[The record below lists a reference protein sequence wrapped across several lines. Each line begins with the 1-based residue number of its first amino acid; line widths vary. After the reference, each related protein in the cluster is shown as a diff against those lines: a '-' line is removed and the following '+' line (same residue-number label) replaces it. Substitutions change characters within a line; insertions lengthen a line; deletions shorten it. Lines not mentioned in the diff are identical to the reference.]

1 MIAVLDSAL
10 SSVFGTTDSLVASV
24 STVQFLMCCVA
35 SIVLGA
41 AVACIYMFRHK
52 YSKNFVV
59 TLALLPLIVQMVITL
74 VNGNLGAGIAVMGVF
89 NLVRFRSIPGSAK
102 DIGSVFFAM
111 AIGLAT
117 GMGFIALAVLFTF
130 IVGVVNV
137 MYVLSPFGRPQQ
149 PEKVLRV
156 TVPEDLEFD
165 GMFDTVL
172 ARYTA
177 EHELTEVC
185 TTNMGSLYQ
194 LEYQVRLA
202 QPGIEKRLMDEVRCL
217 NGNLKVSLSS
227 AQVSRRCSKWAGLRT
242 DVPGRRAKLGS
253 RRLGRFAGLP
263 ARMSMAP
270 MSPRQRRADR
280 RRRSATMCAA

>member
-1 MIAVLDSAL
+1 MIVVLDSAL

-24 STVQFLMCCVA
+24 STVQFLMCCAA

-137 MYVLSPFGRPQQ
+137 VYVLSPFGRPQ
-149 PEKVLRV
+149 VLRV

-165 GMFDTVL
+165 GMFDAVL

-217 NGNLKVSLSS
+217 NGNLKVSLSN
-227 AQVSRRCSKWAGLRT
+227 AQISKEVL
-242 DVPGRRAKLGS
+242 
-253 RRLGRFAGLP
+253 
-263 ARMSMAP
+263 
-270 MSPRQRRADR
+270 
-280 RRRSATMCAA
+280 

>member
-102 DIGSVFFAM
+102 GYRQRVSFRQPSAC
-111 AIGLAT
+111 T

-156 TVPEDLEFD
+156 TFQRTWSSMECSTPCWR
-165 GMFDTVL
+165 DTPP
-172 ARYTA
+172 
-177 EHELTEVC
+177 
-185 TTNMGSLYQ
+185 S
-194 LEYQVRLA
+194 
-202 QPGIEKRLMDEVRCL
+202 
-217 NGNLKVSLSS
+217 
-227 AQVSRRCSKWAGLRT
+227 
-242 DVPGRRAKLGS
+242 
-253 RRLGRFAGLP
+253 
-263 ARMSMAP
+263 MS
-270 MSPRQRRADR
+270 
-280 RRRSATMCAA
+280 

>member
-1 MIAVLDSAL
+1 MSDLMF
-10 SSVFGTTDSLVASV
+10 SSVFGTADSLVSSV
-24 STVQFLMCCVA
+24 SASSFLLCSVV
-35 SIVLGA
+35 SIVLGLVIA
-41 AVACIYMFRHK
+41 GVYMFRHR

-137 MYVLSPFGRPQQ
+137 VYVLSPFGRPQQ

-165 GMFDTVL
+165 GMFDAVL

-217 NGNLKVSLSS
+217 NGNLKVSLSN
-227 AQVSRRCSKWAGLRT
+227 AQVSKEVL
-242 DVPGRRAKLGS
+242 
-253 RRLGRFAGLP
+253 
-263 ARMSMAP
+263 
-270 MSPRQRRADR
+270 
-280 RRRSATMCAA
+280 

>member
-1 MIAVLDSAL
+1 M
-10 SSVFGTTDSLVASV
+10 FDSLFTSVLQTESTAASLT
-24 STVQFLMCCVA
+24 SGAFLACTLA
-35 SIVLGA
+35 SLVLGVVIA
-41 AVACIYMFRHK
+41 LVYMFRHE

-59 TLALLPLIVQMVITL
+59 TLALLPLIVQVVITL

-117 GMGFIALAVLFTF
+117 GMGFIALAMLFTV
-130 IVGVVNV
+130 IVGVANV
-137 MYVLSPFGRPQQ
+137 VYVLSPFGRPQQ

-165 GMFDTVL
+165 GMLDAVL
-172 ARYTA
+172 ARYAA
-177 EHELTEVC
+177 ERELTEVC

-217 NGNLKVSLSS
+217 NGNLKVSLSN
-227 AQVSRRCSKWAGLRT
+227 AQVSKEVL
-242 DVPGRRAKLGS
+242 
-253 RRLGRFAGLP
+253 
-263 ARMSMAP
+263 
-270 MSPRQRRADR
+270 
-280 RRRSATMCAA
+280 